1 MIERKR
7 EKEREREEYLIYVI
21 IEIEFQVIERERER
35 RMSLKNERIQIRK
48 HLSDKLEEFERSMD
62 QTYLRIL
69 IYAILN
75 LSDEISEFKEEFV
88 NKSC

>member
-1 MIERKR
+1 
-7 EKEREREEYLIYVI
+7 
-21 IEIEFQVIERERER
+21 
-35 RMSLKNERIQIRK
+35 MSLKNERIQIRK